1 MILPDGTMKELNL
14 TLKFD
19 GPNKGNGSVKY
30 DVRLVDSEGNKVE
43 LPGEC
48 MICFPYPD
56 GLDENSGNRY
66 RIMIHHL
73 GDKGMEKFDTKDG
86 SIELR
91 PQGLCIRISS
101 LSPFEISW
109 EEIEIPENL
118 PKTGDD
124 SSILLH
130 GMLLMLSAATL
141 IAMKKKMKR
150 A

>member
-1 MILPDGTMKELNL
+1 
-14 TLKFD
+14 
-19 GPNKGNGSVKY
+19 
-30 DVRLVDSEGNKVE
+30 
-43 LPGEC
+43 

-86 SIELR
+86 TIELR

-109 EEIEIPENL
+109 EEIEVPENL
-118 PKTGDD
+118 PQTGDK
-124 SSILLH
+124 SLPMGFLILMALVS
-130 GMLLMLSAATL
+130 LSGISCLT
-141 IAMKKKMKR
+141 KR
-150 A
+150 KHA